1 MALTGMTNCL
11 LAPDYLRVQMRIK
24 MNRVSKRS
32 EMGWSFHLASE
43 RKKAFSRLDR
53 KQGCKSQRSAD
64 PRLPAR
70 LTSLCTRRT
79 HRAAD
84 AGDVVVVQR
93 RPAGV
98 CVAVGG
104 APYIRV
110 SGQNTPVH
118 ETEREET
125 SYNPPMDHQGFQEL

>member
-1 MALTGMTNCL
+1 
-11 LAPDYLRVQMRIK
+11 
-24 MNRVSKRS
+24 
-32 EMGWSFHLASE
+32 MGWSFHLASE
-43 RKKAFSRLDR
+43 REKAFSRLDR
-53 KQGCKSQRSAD
+53 KQGCKSQRPAD
-64 PRLPAR
+64 PRLPAQ

-84 AGDVVVVQR
+84 AGNVVVVQR

-98 CVAVGG
+98 CVAVGS

-110 SGQNTPVH
+110 SGQNAPVH

-125 SYNPPMDHQGFQEL
+125 SYNPPIDHQGFQEL